1 MPTYEYECSKCGHA
15 WELFQSIKAE
25 AERKC
30 PKCAKMTAVRKI
42 GMGAAIFTGARA
54 AEPAGET
61 AAKSAAATVETTAAS
76 TGAETKVSKTDAAK
90 PGSTGTDAAKSEP
103 AKAGAFAGS
112 TDAAKPAAEARRR
125 QKPQHPPTAARSM
138 QRIRPVKVAAR
149 EMFAMPSSANA
160 TIWASRE
167 ESRQIGSKVRWQFN
181 TAWSALDRA
190 SNLAACH
197 SDSSSALKTIWPM
210 TTIAPSTSTRRGSR
224 CVSALT
230 TPRRLQVLLNG

>member
-76 TGAETKVSKTDAAK
+76 TGTDTKVSKTDTAK

-103 AKAGAFAGS
+103 AKAGASAGS
-112 TDAAKPAAEARRR
+112 NDAAKPAAEAP
-125 QKPQHPPTAARSM
+125 KAPETAA
-138 QRIRPVKVAAR
+138 PADGGKVNATHPAR
-149 EMFAMPSSANA
+149 EGRGAGNVRDA
-160 TIWASRE
+160 IQ
-167 ESRQIGSKVRWQFN
+167 RQRNNFGPPGKNHGKSGPKFGGS
-181 TAWSALDRA
+181 
-190 SNLAACH
+190 
-197 SDSSSALKTIWPM
+197 
-210 TTIAPSTSTRRGSR
+210 STRRGLR
-224 CVSALT
+224 
-230 TPRRLQVLLNG
+230 